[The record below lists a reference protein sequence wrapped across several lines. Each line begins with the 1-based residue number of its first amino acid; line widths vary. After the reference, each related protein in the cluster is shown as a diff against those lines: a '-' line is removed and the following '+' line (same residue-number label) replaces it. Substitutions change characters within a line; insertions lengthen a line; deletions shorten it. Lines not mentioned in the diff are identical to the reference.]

1 MNIDLIQSTPS
12 VALADV
18 ARRLKG
24 EGVSV
29 IELQTGDPDFST
41 PSVIVEAASRALRDG
56 HTHYSFSGGLPQLRD
71 RLAAVLNTEFS
82 ASLERENI
90 LVTHGA
96 AQGIAAI
103 VSALV
108 ELGDEVIILEPNW
121 TTLDSLVTINGGRV
135 VKVAHTSDDDRL
147 LDHLEAVR
155 THRTRM
161 LCFNSPNNPTGSVF
175 SAARIARLVDW
186 AGRHGLYV
194 LSDEVYRSIT
204 FGVPHASVMKHM
216 ASNDR
221 LLFIDSFSKRYAMTG
236 WRVGFV
242 VGHRDVMAKVAKSSQ
257 VMIIN
262 VAPFVQYGA
271 LAALESPEAT
281 NAAVGMR
288 DTYRERRDALLLSCE
303 QEGLEVMHPNGA
315 FYLFVRVADDDATFA
330 KRLLDEGRV
339 CAVPGSAYGHSGAGW
354 LRLTFAV
361 PLEHV
366 REGVRRVAALKG
378 KLDDVS

>member
-24 EGVSV
+24 EGIPV

-41 PSVIVEAASRALRDG
+41 PPVIVEAASRAMRDG

-71 RLAAVLNTEFS
+71 RLAGALNTEFS
-82 ASLERENI
+82 LSLKRENI

-108 ELGDEVIILEPNW
+108 ESGDEVIILEPNW

-135 VKVAHTSDDDRL
+135 VKVAHTTGEDRL
-147 LDHLEAVR
+147 LELLEAAR
-155 THRTRM
+155 SLRTRM

-175 SAARIARLVDW
+175 SASRIARLVDW

-242 VGHRDVMAKVAKSSQ
+242 VGHSEVMAKVAKSSQ
-257 VMIIN
+257 VTITN

-271 LAALESPEAT
+271 LAALESPEALI
-281 NAAVGMR
+281 AAVGMR
-288 DTYRERRDALLLSCE
+288 DRYRERRDAVLLSCE
-303 QEGLEVMHPNGA
+303 QYGLEVMHPDGA
-315 FYLFVRVADDDATFA
+315 FYLFVRVADDDAAFA

-354 LRLTFAV
+354 LRLTFAA

-366 REGVRRVAALKG
+366 REGLSQVVALKRR
-378 KLDDVS
+378 LNAF